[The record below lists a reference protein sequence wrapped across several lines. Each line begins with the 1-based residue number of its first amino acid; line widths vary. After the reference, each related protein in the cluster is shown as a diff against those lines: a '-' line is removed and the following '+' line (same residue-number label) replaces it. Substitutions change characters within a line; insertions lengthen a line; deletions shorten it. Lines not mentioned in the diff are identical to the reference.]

1 MAQAFV
7 SGAFLPV
14 SEITIGAGLTGV
26 QPLKLRYVVTRLL
39 DDRDVMVQ
47 SDAGPVSTLEDL

>member
-1 MAQAFV
+1 MAQALV

-39 DDRDVMVQ
+39 DDSDVMVQ
-47 SDAGPVSTLEDL
+47 SDAGPVGTIEDL